1 MVTSREISPY
11 LLALPAS
18 CLLLIYALTNGVPF
32 VYPDTFTYFAYGET
46 ALQKVAGVV
55 ANVWSLSASSAD
67 IPVGTSVPA
76 DASPLASIRSP
87 QQENWTPRSGR
98 SVYYGVLAAFPGP
111 FAAPWNGIILQAYCS
126 ALAAA
131 LAWRLALGSVGMG
144 YLAAMAGLGV
154 ASTFGIFAS
163 TAMPDVWAAIGI
175 LSIAI
180 LVAAQGRMGRID
192 SAVLWGLVLY
202 AALTHSSHLLV
213 FVAFVGLFAVMRLT
227 AIMAISWKMI
237 GTLAAVLVLS
247 VGLDA
252 GQRMVMERAA
262 GNPPLG
268 MPFLTAH
275 LVDGG
280 PGMTF
285 IRDACPDAGFAVCEG
300 ADELPAEWR
309 DFIFKFSSP
318 QSYKRR
324 LVDEDASFALATL
337 RHDPLAVIGLVL
349 RDGARQVMMIG
360 LETTPIRAA
369 IGESAAVATS
379 PGALAQ
385 RVREGRL
392 YEAEW
397 LYHSVSIINTALVL
411 AGLVALTFVAT
422 QRHFMTGNSELQRLM
437 VVVMMGIILNA
448 AICGML
454 VSPYDRFQARV
465 AWLIPVLSIIVLA
478 AFLKERHPHFS
489 EIKVKH
495 S

>member
-1 MVTSREISPY
+1 
-11 LLALPAS
+11 
-18 CLLLIYALTNGVPF
+18 
-32 VYPDTFTYFAYGET
+32 
-46 ALQKVAGVV
+46 
-55 ANVWSLSASSAD
+55 
-67 IPVGTSVPA
+67 
-76 DASPLASIRSP
+76 
-87 QQENWTPRSGR
+87 
-98 SVYYGVLAAFPGP
+98 
-111 FAAPWNGIILQAYCS
+111 
-126 ALAAA
+126 
-131 LAWRLALGSVGMG
+131 MG

-163 TAMPDVWAAIGI
+163 TAMPDIWGAIGI

-180 LVAAQGRMGRID
+180 LVAARGRMRRID
-192 SAVLWGLVLY
+192 SAVLWILVLY

-213 FVAFVGLFAVMRLT
+213 LVAFAGLFAIMRLT
-227 AIMAISWKMI
+227 AIMPISWKMI
-237 GTLAAVLVLS
+237 GTLVAVLVLS

-252 GQRMVMERAA
+252 GQRMLMERAA

-285 IRDACPDAGFAVCEG
+285 IHDACPDAGFAVCER

-309 DFIFKFSSP
+309 DFIFEFSSP
-318 QSYKRR
+318 ESYKQR
-324 LVDEDASFALATL
+324 LVGEDASFALATL

-349 RDGARQVMMIG
+349 RDGARQMVMIG

-369 IGESAAVATS
+369 IGESGAVANS
-379 PGALAQ
+379 PGKLAQ
-385 RVREGRL
+385 KVREGRL
-392 YEAEW
+392 YDAEW
-397 LYHSVSIINTALVL
+397 LYDSVSITNMALVL
-411 AGLVALTFVAT
+411 AGLVVLTFVAT
-422 QRHFMTGNSELQRLM
+422 RRHFMTVNSELGRL
-437 VVVMMGIILNA
+437 VVIVTMGIILNA

-478 AFLKERHPHFS
+478 ALLKERRPRYS
-489 EIKVKH
+489 KIKVIN

>member
-1 MVTSREISPY
+1 
-11 LLALPAS
+11 
-18 CLLLIYALTNGVPF
+18 
-32 VYPDTFTYFAYGET
+32 
-46 ALQKVAGVV
+46 
-55 ANVWSLSASSAD
+55 
-67 IPVGTSVPA
+67 
-76 DASPLASIRSP
+76 
-87 QQENWTPRSGR
+87 
-98 SVYYGVLAAFPGP
+98 
-111 FAAPWNGIILQAYCS
+111 
-126 ALAAA
+126 
-131 LAWRLALGSVGMG
+131 
-144 YLAAMAGLGV
+144 
-154 ASTFGIFAS
+154 
-163 TAMPDVWAAIGI
+163 MPDVWAAIGI

-213 FVAFVGLFAVMRLT
+213 FVAFVGLFAIMRLT

-247 VGLDA
+247 VGLDT

-411 AGLVALTFVAT
+411 AGLVALTFVTT

-437 VVVMMGIILNA
+437 VVVIMGIILNA

-478 AFLKERHPHFS
+478 ALLKERRPRYTK
-489 EIKVKH
+489 IKVIN